1 MIILIV
7 DDSFQNRKLLSAQL
21 EREDRKILTSANG
34 VEALEI
40 LEKMEVDLIISD
52 ILMPQMDG
60 YQFCSNVKQNEKWKS
75 IPFVIYTATYTSSS
89 DEKLSFDLGADAF
102 IKKPASSKFIEE
114 TLEKLLKN
122 PRPSRA
128 PKALALD
135 PGPMKQ
141 YNHRL
146 VEKLEEK
153 NYELLRRSEELGMEI
168 EERIKAETLTKESEK
183 LFEELTEAI
192 REVFWMTSVSKNEIV
207 YISRGYEEIW
217 GRSRQSLYDNPIS
230 WLESVHPDDRDRVFT
245 NSKEKQINGEYK
257 EEYRIIRPD
266 GQLRWISDRAF
277 PVRNEKGEAVRVAG
291 IAEDITEKKI
301 KEEQL
306 KEAEIKKSELESQLI
321 QAQKLESLGTLASG
335 IAHDFNNI
343 LSIIMGH
350 TSVLSLNRE
359 NPEKFTQHVFALQK
373 AAERGASLVRQLL
386 TFARKTEFRL
396 EFLHLNDII
405 LEIVKLISQTF
416 PKNLVLELD
425 LKENLPKLKMD
436 SNQIHQVILNLCVN
450 ARDAMP
456 KGGKLRIE
464 TSETDFREIKAG
476 YSKSKADRY
485 VLLRITDNGSGM
497 DEKIKN
503 RIFEPFFTTKEI
515 GKGTGLGLALAYSVI
530 ENHKGWIEVKSAL
543 GEGTSF
549 SIFLPVQRDKTEL
562 TMRSQLSEER
572 AADSGGDEV
581 ILLIEDED
589 LLRDMLFSLLES
601 KGYKVHTAKDGEEG
615 LEKFLIHHS
624 EIRLVF
630 SDLGLP
636 KLGGEEVVKRI
647 RAIHSSVKIILASGF
662 IEPGI
667 KSSLEDLGVNLFL
680 QKPYMG
686 NDVLTGIRSVLDED

>member
-7 DDSFQNRKLLSAQL
+7 DDSFQNRKLLLAQL

-89 DEKLSFDLGADAF
+89 DETLSFDLGADAF

-122 PRPSRA
+122 PGPSRT

-153 NYELLRRSEELGMEI
+153 NYELLKRSEELGMEI

-359 NPEKFTQHVFALQK
+359 NPEKFAQHVFALQK

-425 LKENLPKLKMD
+425 LKDNLPKLKMD

-456 KGGKLRIE
+456 KGGKLKIE

-562 TMRSQLSEER
+562 TIRSQLSEER

-589 LLRDMLFSLLES
+589 LLRDMLCSLLES

-686 NDVLTGIRSVLDED
+686 NDVLIGIRSVLDED

>member
-359 NPEKFTQHVFALQK
+359 NPEKFNQHVFALQK

-589 LLRDMLFSLLES
+589 LLRDMLFSILES

>member
-7 DDSFQNRKLLSAQL
+7 DDSFQNRKLLAAQL

-75 IPFVIYTATYTSSS
+75 IPFIIYTATYTSSS

-277 PVRNEKGEAVRVAG
+277 PVRNEKGEVVRVAG

-549 SIFLPVQRDKTEL
+549 SIFLPVQKDKTEL
-562 TMRSQLSEER
+562 TIKSQLSEEG

-630 SDLGLP
+630 TDLGLP

>member
-122 PRPSRA
+122 PGPSRT

-153 NYELLRRSEELGMEI
+153 NYELLKRSEELGMEI

-359 NPEKFTQHVFALQK
+359 NPEKFAQHVFALQK

-497 DEKIKN
+497 DEKTKN

-562 TMRSQLSEER
+562 TIRSQLSEER

-589 LLRDMLFSLLES
+589 LLRDMLCSLLES

-686 NDVLTGIRSVLDED
+686 NDVLIGIRSVLDED

>member
-102 IKKPASSKFIEE
+102 IKKPASSKSIEE

-122 PRPSRA
+122 PGPSRT

-153 NYELLRRSEELGMEI
+153 NYELLKRSEELGMEI

-464 TSETDFREIKAG
+464 TLETDFREIKAG

-562 TMRSQLSEER
+562 AIRSQLSEER
-572 AADSGGDEV
+572 TADSGGDEV

-667 KSSLEDLGVNLFL
+667 KSALEDLGVNLFL

-686 NDVLTGIRSVLDED
+686 NDVLIGIRSVLDED